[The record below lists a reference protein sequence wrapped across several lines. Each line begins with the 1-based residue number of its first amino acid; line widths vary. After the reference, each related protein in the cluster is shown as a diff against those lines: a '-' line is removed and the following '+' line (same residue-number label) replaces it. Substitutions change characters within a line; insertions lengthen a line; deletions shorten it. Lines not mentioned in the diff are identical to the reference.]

1 MPKGYRI
8 TGVLAA
14 LIAAAPAM
22 AQDSGQKMFKFSG
35 FGTLGAVRSSE
46 KNADFVSNISQPNGA
61 GFTRSVDVGPDTRL
75 GLQADAHFSD
85 RFSAVVQVVGEH
97 KYDKTYNPYLN
108 MASLKFQATPE
119 LALRAGRL
127 PFAAYLISDYEKVGY
142 SMPWVRPPT
151 EVYEF
156 NPFLHFDGADLTF
169 RHNIGSVAWAFQVMG
184 GSDTIRTHIGQ
195 VEGKDM
201 VAGAISAVYGSTT
214 YRAYYLSFKLS
225 LNNLDLDE
233 PTGPYAILRNYA
245 GGFNPVYSPALAD
258 QYQLKDK
265 KVTYLSLGWNYDP
278 GDWFLMAEAAR
289 NAGDEDQL
297 AHTTAGYLTGGIR
310 FGSWTP
316 YLMVAKKQVDSPLTN
331 ANPVIDAIVAGNNSA
346 QSSASLGLRWDFRT
360 NMDLKLQFDRVKND
374 TGSTGSLIN
383 TQPAFKPGES
393 YNLISATLDFVF

>member
-1 MPKGYRI
+1 MPKGHRI

-14 LIAAAPAM
+14 LIVAAPVM
-22 AQDSGQKMFKFSG
+22 AQDSGRMFKFSG
-35 FGTLGAVRSSE
+35 FGTLGVVNSSE
-46 KNADFVSNISQPNGA
+46 KNADFVANTSQPDGA
-61 GFTRSVDVGPDTRL
+61 GFTHATGIGADTRL

-85 RFSAVVQVVGEH
+85 RFSAVVQVVAEH
-97 KYDKTYNPYLN
+97 EYDKTYFPYLN
-108 MASLKFQATPE
+108 MASLKFQVSPG
-119 LALRAGRL
+119 LAIRAGRL

-142 SMPWVRPPT
+142 AMPWVRPPT

-156 NPFLHFDGADLTF
+156 NPIIHFDGADVTL
-169 RHNIGSVAWAFQVMG
+169 RHTVGSVAWAFQLMG
-184 GSDTIRTHIGQ
+184 GSDTVRTHIGQ
-195 VEGKDM
+195 VEAKDM
-201 VAGAISAVYGSTT
+201 AAAAVSAVYGSST

-225 LNNLDLDE
+225 LNNLSLDD
-233 PTGPYAILRNYA
+233 PSGPYAILRNYA
-245 GGFNPVYSPALAD
+245 GGFNPVYDPALAD

-278 GDWFLMAEAAR
+278 GDWFLMAEVAR

-310 FGSWTP
+310 FGAWTP
-316 YLMVAKKQVDSPLTN
+316 YLMLAKKQVDSPLTN
-331 ANPVIDAIVAGNNSA
+331 ANPVINAIVAGNNSA

-383 TQPAFKPGES
+383 TQPAFKTGES
-393 YNLISATLDFVF
+393 YNLVSATLDFVF